1 MILEARD
8 LTYSYRKTS
17 SPVLDH
23 VSAAFD
29 EGKFY
34 AIVGASGS
42 GKTTLLALLAGLDVP
57 TQGEIFY
64 DGADIRRTG
73 LHRHR
78 REHVALVFQSYNLID
93 YLTAE
98 ENVRLGG
105 ACDASA
111 LLAEVGLPSRDRAQK
126 RARAQRWAAAA
137 RRHCASACKS
147 CPRAPRRRA
156 DRQSGRNHSKR
167 HHPSFAANGARSRKM
182 CRRRHPQPDAGGC
195 RRYRAAAGKRQAI
208 LSKTENPDASA
219 SGLSARTL

>member
-8 LTYSYRKTS
+8 LTYSYRKAS
-17 SPVLDH
+17 SPVFDH

-57 TQGEIFY
+57 TQGEILY

-111 LLAEVGLPSRDRAQK
+111 LLAEVGLPAEIARKNVLALSGGQQQRVAI
-126 RARAQRWAAAA
+126 ARALAHSPQVIF
-137 RRHCASACKS
+137 
-147 CPRAPRRRA
+147 A
-156 DRQSGRNHSKR
+156 DEPTGELDTVTGLQVVKIFKDLTEQEGVTIVMTTHDTSLMEVG
-167 HHPSFAANGARSRKM
+167 
-182 CRRRHPQPDAGGC
+182 DAVYELEDGEVIHG
-195 RRYRAAAGKRQAI
+195 
-208 LSKTENPDASA
+208 SV
-219 SGLSARTL
+219 

>member
-8 LTYSYRKTS
+8 LTYSYRKAS

-57 TQGEIFY
+57 TQGEILY
-64 DGADIRRTG
+64 DGVDIRRTG

-105 ACDASA
+105 SCDARA
-111 LLAEVGLPSRDRAQK
+111 LLAEVGLAPEIARRSVLALSGGQQQRVAI
-126 RARAQRWAAAA
+126 ARALASPA
-137 RRHCASACKS
+137 RVLL
-147 CPRAPRRRA
+147 A
-156 DRQSGRNHSKR
+156 DEPTGNLDPATARDIIQLLGDTAHHRGKCVIAVTHSQSLAEVCDSVLRL
-167 HHPSFAANGARSRKM
+167 
-182 CRRRHPQPDAGGC
+182 AGGKI
-195 RRYRAAAGKRQAI
+195 AKNFQ
-208 LSKTENPDASA
+208 NPLD
-219 SGLSARTL
+219 R

>member
-57 TQGEIFY
+57 TQGEILY
-64 DGADIRRTG
+64 DGVDIRRTG

-111 LLAEVGLPSRDRAQK
+111 LLAEVGLPAEIARKNVLALSGGQQQRVAI
-126 RARAQRWAAAA
+126 ARALASPA
-137 RRHCASACKS
+137 RVLL
-147 CPRAPRRRA
+147 A
-156 DRQSGRNHSKR
+156 DEPTGNLDPKHGEEIFSLFEAINSIGTTVMMATHDELLVDK
-167 HHPSFAANGARSRKM
+167 HPHRVVTLANGRIVRDSTNGGYWLDV
-182 CRRRHPQPDAGGC
+182 PD
-195 RRYRAAAGKRQAI
+195 K
-208 LSKTENPDASA
+208 N
-219 SGLSARTL
+219 

>member
-8 LTYSYRKTS
+8 LTYSYRKAS

-57 TQGEIFY
+57 TQGEILY
-64 DGADIRRTG
+64 DGVDIRRAG

-78 REHVALVFQSYNLID
+78 RERVALVFQSYNLID

-111 LLAEVGLPSRDRAQK
+111 LLAEVGLPAEIAHKNVLALSGGQQQRVAI
-126 RARAQRWAAAA
+126 ARALASPA
-137 RRHCASACKS
+137 RVLL
-147 CPRAPRRRA
+147 A
-156 DRQSGRNHSKR
+156 DEPTGNLDPKHGEEIFSLFEAINSIGTTVMMATHDELLVDK
-167 HHPSFAANGARSRKM
+167 HPHRVVTLANGRIVRDSTNGGYWLDV
-182 CRRRHPQPDAGGC
+182 PD
-195 RRYRAAAGKRQAI
+195 K
-208 LSKTENPDASA
+208 N
-219 SGLSARTL
+219 

>member
-8 LTYSYRKTS
+8 LTYSYRKAS

-57 TQGEIFY
+57 TQGEIRY

-111 LLAEVGLPSRDRAQK
+111 LLAEVGLPAEIARKNVLALSGGQQRVAI
-126 RARAQRWAAAA
+126 ARALASPARVLLADEPTGNLDETTASGIIHLLQRTAHDRGKCVVAVTHSQMLAAAA
-137 RRHCASACKS
+137 DIVLRLEN
-147 CPRAPRRRA
+147 
-156 DRQSGRNHSKR
+156 GRL
-167 HHPSFAANGARSRKM
+167 F
-182 CRRRHPQPDAGGC
+182 
-195 RRYRAAAGKRQAI
+195 
-208 LSKTENPDASA
+208 
-219 SGLSARTL
+219 

>member
-8 LTYSYRKTS
+8 LTYSYRKAS

-57 TQGEIFY
+57 TQGEILY

-111 LLAEVGLPSRDRAQK
+111 LLAEVGLPAEIAHKNVLALSGGQQQRVAI
-126 RARAQRWAAAA
+126 ARALASPARVLLADEPTGNLDETTASGIIHLLQRTAHDRGKCVIAVTHSQMLAAAA
-137 RRHCASACKS
+137 DIVLRLE
-147 CPRAPRRRA
+147 
-156 DRQSGRNHSKR
+156 SGR
-167 HHPSFAANGARSRKM
+167 
-182 CRRRHPQPDAGGC
+182 
-195 RRYRAAAGKRQAI
+195 
-208 LSKTENPDASA
+208 LS
-219 SGLSARTL
+219 

>member
-57 TQGEIFY
+57 TQGEILY

-78 REHVALVFQSYNLID
+78 REHVALVFQSD

-111 LLAEVGLPSRDRAQK
+111 LLAEVGLPAEIARKNVLALSGGQQQRVAI
-126 RARAQRWAAAA
+126 ARALASPARVLLADEPTGNLDETTASGIIHLLQRTAHDRGKCVVAVTHSQMLAAAA
-137 RRHCASACKS
+137 DIVLRLE
-147 CPRAPRRRA
+147 
-156 DRQSGRNHSKR
+156 SGRL
-167 HHPSFAANGARSRKM
+167 F
-182 CRRRHPQPDAGGC
+182 
-195 RRYRAAAGKRQAI
+195 
-208 LSKTENPDASA
+208 
-219 SGLSARTL
+219 

>member
-57 TQGEIFY
+57 TQGEILY

-105 ACDASA
+105 ACDASV
-111 LLAEVGLPSRDRAQK
+111 LLAEVGLPAEIARKNVLALSGGQQQRVAI
-126 RARAQRWAAAA
+126 ARALASPA
-137 RRHCASACKS
+137 RVLL
-147 CPRAPRRRA
+147 A
-156 DRQSGRNHSKR
+156 DEPTGNLDPKHGEEIFSLFEAINSIGTTVMMATHDELLVDK
-167 HHPSFAANGARSRKM
+167 HPHRVVTLANGRIVRDSTNGGYWLDV
-182 CRRRHPQPDAGGC
+182 PD
-195 RRYRAAAGKRQAI
+195 K
-208 LSKTENPDASA
+208 N
-219 SGLSARTL
+219 

>member
-8 LTYSYRKTS
+8 LTYSYRKAS

-57 TQGEIFY
+57 TQGEILY

-111 LLAEVGLPSRDRAQK
+111 LLAEVGLPAEIARKNVLALSGGQQQRVAI
-126 RARAQRWAAAA
+126 ARALASPARAVEPTGNLDETTASGIIHLLQRTAHDRGKCVIAVTHSQMLAAAA
-137 RRHCASACKS
+137 DIVLRLE
-147 CPRAPRRRA
+147 
-156 DRQSGRNHSKR
+156 SGRL
-167 HHPSFAANGARSRKM
+167 F
-182 CRRRHPQPDAGGC
+182 
-195 RRYRAAAGKRQAI
+195 
-208 LSKTENPDASA
+208 
-219 SGLSARTL
+219 

>member
-8 LTYSYRKTS
+8 LTYSYRKAS

-57 TQGEIFY
+57 TQGEILY
-64 DGADIRRTG
+64 DGVDIRRTG
-73 LHRHR
+73 LHRHW

-111 LLAEVGLPSRDRAQK
+111 LLAEVGLPAEIARKNVLALSGGQQQRVAI
-126 RARAQRWAAAA
+126 ARALASPA
-137 RRHCASACKS
+137 RVLL
-147 CPRAPRRRA
+147 A
-156 DRQSGRNHSKR
+156 DEPTGNLDPATARDIIQLLGDTAHHRGKCVIAVTHSQSLAEVCDSVLRL
-167 HHPSFAANGARSRKM
+167 
-182 CRRRHPQPDAGGC
+182 AGGKI
-195 RRYRAAAGKRQAI
+195 AKNFQ
-208 LSKTENPDASA
+208 NPLD
-219 SGLSARTL
+219 R